1 MLCVFSLLIL
11 SNRASTLAKSAST
24 FSNRALI
31 HDRNLSNSASV
42 VTANIMTSP
51 RVAGFL
57 ASSDVSLYIDMDEH
71 LHMLCSSCQVP
82 AFLTMASD
90 SRAAAL

>member
-1 MLCVFSLLIL
+1 MLAYFRYLSS

-31 HDRNLSNSASV
+31 HDRNLLNSTSV
-42 VTANIMTSP
+42 VTANIMTSA
-51 RVAGFL
+51 RVADFL
-57 ASSDVSLYIDMDEH
+57 ASSDVSLYVDMDEH
-71 LHMLCSSCQVP
+71 LHMLCSSCQAP
-82 AFLTMASD
+82 ALLTMASD